1 MALSDGEPQKRKRGK
16 AVRFELPSRVV
27 SAYDGSE
34 EPVGIL
40 SGNSSGNGWQMSRLA
55 RFVCWSFLP
64 PNDSTKDAKGQMGNG
79 KMLENFRSRA
89 IRRSARIGGRKSPL
103 ARQKSGNAESFP
115 SCFAKPT
122 AIRPLRRWVRLF
134 TRSGTG
140 PEVPG
145 CGKKAAAQSAA
156 GPPEEGGPPCQ
167 GHQTIWS
174 LTSPADW
181 R

>member
-1 MALSDGEPQKRKRGK
+1 MMALSDGETQKRKRGK

-103 ARQKSGNAESFP
+103 ARQKAGTRKAFQA
-115 SCFAKPT
+115 F
-122 AIRPLRRWVRLF
+122 LRSQRRF
-134 TRSGTG
+134 GR
-140 PEVPG
+140 
-145 CGKKAAAQSAA
+145 
-156 GPPEEGGPPCQ
+156 
-167 GHQTIWS
+167 
-174 LTSPADW
+174 
-181 R
+181 